1 MASLALV
8 PSPAHKSSLFELEES
23 LVALLDT
30 ADLVSPEDEAIF
42 EQDLSTALSQ
52 AVDKRQNFHEFL
64 CHLESQ
70 AETASKEI
78 ERLRAWKAH
87 VVAVQE
93 RLESYCVSVIERIG
107 PDLKGKLKRLEG
119 RTVTL
124 SARGMVPQV
133 EITDES
139 QLPASCRRVEV
150 KLPADLW
157 AELLDSVDFDV
168 RGKLIAAAG
177 ENPKTEASRSTIKT
191 LLEEKIGPAIEEHKK
206 AGALSVQHA
215 DVPGARL
222 NLNRHYLVRK

>member
-8 PSPAHKSSLFELEES
+8 PKPSLFDLEES
-23 LVALLDT
+23 LQALLDT
-30 ADLVSPEDEAIF
+30 AELVTPEDELIF
-42 EQDLSTALSQ
+42 EQDLSTALTH
-52 AVDKRQNFHEFL
+52 AVDKRQKFHEFL
-64 CHLESQ
+64 CYLESQ
-70 AETASKEI
+70 TELAGKEL
-78 ERLRAWKAH
+78 ERLRTRKS
-87 VVAVQE
+87 
-93 RLESYCVSVIERIG
+93 RLEATHDKLERYCVSVIERIG
-107 PDLKGKLKRLEG
+107 PDEKGKLKRLEG
-119 RTVTL
+119 HTVTL
-124 SARGMVPQV
+124 SARGMASQV

-177 ENPKTEASRSTIKT
+177 ESPKTEASKSTIKA
-191 LLEEKIGPAIEEHKK
+191 LLEEKIGPAIEENKK